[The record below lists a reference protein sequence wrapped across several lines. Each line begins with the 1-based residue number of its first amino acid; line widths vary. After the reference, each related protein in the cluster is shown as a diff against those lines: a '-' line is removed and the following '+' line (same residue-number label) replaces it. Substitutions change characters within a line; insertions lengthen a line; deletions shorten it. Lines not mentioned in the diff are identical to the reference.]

1 MPVPR
6 QVIQRTMEI
15 GPRMSGLPKA
25 PVTCSAKLRGS
36 LDRHL
41 PPARTTE
48 DDMHA
53 MRRAAWRKQ
62 GIVVLRPDDIS
73 DDWTRLAVIAEA
85 TRIYGERERE
95 R

>member
-53 MRRAAWRKQ
+53 MRRAAWRSRASSCS
-62 GIVVLRPDDIS
+62 GPTIS
-73 DDWTRLAVIAEA
+73 RMIGPAS
-85 TRIYGERERE
+85 R
-95 R
+95 